1 MHLLHLQ
8 DKDMLRYRL
17 RTYAPVTEAVICG
30 PSCAVR
36 AKVGNHRS
44 VRLVH
49 VPIHHAINAR
59 QFQRARTRTARI
71 APCSAPCS
79 DEGRLCLLTAI
90 RAHDGCHRY
99 ISLRSSSRG
108 AAQLLKAALTMMLT
122 PVAAACGGSSSTT
135 NLSLVDG
142 LLRLVRSRQLA
153 PPVVAKIKA
162 CRAGWHCC
170 RLYSRRWPRLGCV
183 ELRTAVLEV
192 GASAESTEALCGT
205 FHTTASASH
214 RRHF

>member
-1 MHLLHLQ
+1 M
-8 DKDMLRYRL
+8 
-17 RTYAPVTEAVICG
+17 TEAVICG
-30 PSCAVR
+30 ASCAVR
-36 AKVGNHRS
+36 AKVGSHRS

-79 DEGRLCLLTAI
+79 DECRLCLLTAI

-99 ISLRSSSRG
+99 ISHRSSSRG

-162 CRAGWHCC
+162 YRAHLRRGST
-170 RLYSRRWPRLGCV
+170 RSRRC
-183 ELRTAVLEV
+183 LRGARAESRAAVLEA
-192 GASAESTEALCGT
+192 GATSHVSIRAFALLHVCK
-205 FHTTASASH
+205 SASFVRYDSEH
-214 RRHF
+214 L